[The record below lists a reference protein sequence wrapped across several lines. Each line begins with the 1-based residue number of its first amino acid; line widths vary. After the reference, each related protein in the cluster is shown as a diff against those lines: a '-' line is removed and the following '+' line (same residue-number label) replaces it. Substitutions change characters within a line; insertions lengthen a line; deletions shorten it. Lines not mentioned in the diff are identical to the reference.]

1 MSNKK
6 VNLENSFSTI
16 ENYFS
21 PKIIGEVNNE
31 FVKIAKIKGEDIPWH
46 NHEHEDE
53 LFLIL
58 EGSLLME
65 IENESSFT
73 LNTGDMYI
81 VKKGMNHRVS
91 STEECKVMLIESKT
105 TKHTGKV
112 VSKVTKSLEE
122 QSY

>member
-21 PKIIGEVNNE
+21 PKIIGQVNNE

-81 VKKGMNHRVS
+81 VKKGVNHRVS